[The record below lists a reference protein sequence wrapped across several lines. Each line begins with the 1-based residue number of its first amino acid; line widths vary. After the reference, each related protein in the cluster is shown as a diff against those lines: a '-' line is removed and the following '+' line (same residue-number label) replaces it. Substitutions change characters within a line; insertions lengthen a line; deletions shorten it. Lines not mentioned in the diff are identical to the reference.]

1 MMPTATVTSKGQ
13 VTIPK
18 AVREVL
24 GVDAGDQIDFIV
36 NDHGEVTVRGVGGD
50 VRELR
55 GLLKR
60 PGRRAVTVEEMN
72 AAILRHHA
80 RKR

>member
-1 MMPTATVTSKGQ
+1 MPTATVTSKGQ

-18 AVREVL
+18 AVRDL
-24 GVDAGDQIDFIV
+24 LRVDAGDQIDFV
-36 NDHGEVTVRGVGGD
+36 LTDGGDVVVRGVNTD
-50 VRELR
+50 VRSLR

-60 PGRRAVTVEEMN
+60 TRSRAVKVEVMD
-72 AAILRHHA
+72 AAILREHA

>member
-1 MMPTATVTSKGQ
+1 MTSKGQ

-18 AVREVL
+18 AVREL
-24 GVDAGDQIDFIV
+24 LNLDAGDEIDFMINERGDV
-36 NDHGEVTVRGVGGD
+36 VVRPASVD

-55 GLLKR
+55 GLLKQPKRR
-60 PGRRAVTVEEMN
+60 PVSVEQMN
-72 AAILRHHA
+72 AAVLRQHA